1 MKKLLSAAFAV
12 MMTAS
17 LFAGCGTTSG
27 SSEAPQTAGSA
38 AVSSSAES
46 AKPVDKSSDFDGSRP
61 INVVSREEGSGTRG
75 AFIELTGI
83 EEKQP
88 DGKKVDNTTKEAIIA
103 NKTDVVLTNVA
114 GDDYAIGYV
123 SLGSL
128 NSTVKA
134 LAVDGAE
141 ATAEN
146 VKNGTY
152 KIARPFNI
160 ATKGDPTGLAADFI
174 SFIMS
179 AEGQEVVEKNG
190 YIKVDDAAAPYAGT
204 KPEGKLVIAGS
215 SSVTPVMEKLV
226 EAYKALNAAATIEV
240 QQSDSTAGMTA
251 AIDGT
256 CDIGMASRELKD
268 TEAAALKATAI
279 ANDGIAVIT
288 SVNNPASAITKETIK
303 EIFTGKVETWD
314 QVQ

>member
-1 MKKLLSAAFAV
+1 MKKVLCTAFAV
-12 MMTAS
+12 LMTAS
-17 LFAGCGTTSG
+17 LLAGCGAASG
-27 SSEAPQTAGSA
+27 NSEASQPAGTA
-38 AVSSSAES
+38 AVSSP
-46 AKPVDKSSDFDGSRP
+46 AKSDKPEDKKSDFDSSRP

-146 VKNGTY
+146 VKNGSY

-204 KPEGKLVIAGS
+204 KQEGKLVIAGS

-251 AIDGT
+251 AKDGT

-268 TEAAALKATAI
+268 SESAELKAVAI

-288 SVNNPASAITKETIK
+288 SVNNPASGVAKETIK
-303 EIFTGKVETWD
+303 DIFTGKVETWD
-314 QVQ
+314 GIQ

>member
-1 MKKLLSAAFAV
+1 MKRVLAAAFAV

-27 SSEAPQTAGSA
+27 SSEVSQPAESA

-46 AKPVDKSSDFDGSRP
+46 AEPEDNSSDFDASRP

-83 EEKQP
+83 QGEGA
-88 DGKKVDNTTKEAIIA
+88 DGTKVDNTTKEAIIA

-114 GDDYAIGYV
+114 GDDYAIGYI

-128 NSTVKA
+128 NETVKA
-134 LAVDGAE
+134 LDIDGVA

-146 VKNGTY
+146 VKDGSY

-160 ATKGDPTGLAADFI
+160 ATKGDPTDLAADFI
-174 SFIMS
+174 AYIMS
-179 AEGQEVVEKNG
+179 AEGQDVIEKNG
-190 YIKVDDAAAPYAGT
+190 YIKVDEAAAPYAGS
-204 KPEGKLVIAGS
+204 KPEGKIVIAGS

-226 EAYKALNAAATIEV
+226 EAYQAMNAAATIEV

-268 TEAAALKATAI
+268 SEAAELKATAI
-279 ANDGIAVIT
+279 ANDGIAVVT
-288 SVNNPASAITKETIK
+288 SVNNPATALTIENVK
-303 EIFTGKVETWD
+303 DIFTGAIATWAD
-314 QVQ
+314 VQ